1 MQQFMLDWCS
11 EWPLEQVF
19 LTVGQN
25 NFGNTIPF
33 LTCFWRF
40 LRSNKLEQLE
50 FKLEKVIEL
59 KKHAGKVKKS

>member
-25 NFGNTIPF
+25 NFGNKIPNF
-33 LTCFWRF
+33 AQKECRC
-40 LRSNKLEQLE
+40 QLV
-50 FKLEKVIEL
+50 FQSDLPEK
-59 KKHAGKVKKS
+59 